1 MKISFGTAHLLTN
14 YVLLSLEF
22 IAQSDFQIIIY
33 KKVSHQTNT
42 LFERNMITAILFVVH
57 ESRAIIIFKDL

>member
-42 LFERNMITAILFVVH
+42 LFERNMITAI
-57 ESRAIIIFKDL
+57 